1 MSQEYRKGLHTI
13 YDIQYH
19 FVWVTKYRYHIL
31 KEEIALR
38 GRELIR
44 QRCEARNITILSSHV
59 SKAHIHLH
67 VSCAPELALSKILQ
81 YVKGRSSRLIQQEF
95 PHLRKFFKRPTV
107 VN

>member
-44 QRCEARNITILSSHV
+44 QRCEARNITISDNHKRYNWPHNPLNMLFNSTLTFL
-59 SKAHIHLH
+59 IRR
-67 VSCAPELALSKILQ
+67 CAIQSGLKI
-81 YVKGRSSRLIQQEF
+81 
-95 PHLRKFFKRPTV
+95 
-107 VN
+107 